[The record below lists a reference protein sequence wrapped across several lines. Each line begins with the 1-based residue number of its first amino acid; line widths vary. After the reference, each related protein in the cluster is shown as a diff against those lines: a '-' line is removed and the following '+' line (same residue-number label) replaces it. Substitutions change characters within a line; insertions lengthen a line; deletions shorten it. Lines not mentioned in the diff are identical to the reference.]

1 MAEARYAMI
10 ELALK
15 GMSLVRLD
23 RVFGQ
28 KFAGL
33 GCILTFHHVR
43 MVSDRI
49 FPQNALLEVT
59 PSFLEGVLRLLREL
73 NYDIIPM
80 DALKSRLENPNP
92 ARPFCVLTF
101 DDGYYD
107 NRDYALPILKRYDA
121 PCTVYVVPGFAERT
135 TPLWWLDLEDA
146 VRTRDEINVELPGG
160 RRFVH
165 PTRSIDE
172 KKAGFKRLYWNM
184 RDLNEMQVRE
194 IVAMMAADAGI
205 DTMERVG
212 RLCMDWSELRDFAR
226 EPLVTIGAH
235 TNTHPRLK
243 TLDEAQSR
251 IEIFDSKARIERE
264 IGREV
269 RHIAYP
275 VGDPTSAGTREFAL
289 SAEAGYETGV
299 TTRPGVLFAEHA
311 AHPHA
316 LPRISVNGLFQ
327 NADYLRMLISGLPLM
342 LKNRGNKLN
351 VD

>member
-15 GMSLVRLD
+15 GMTLARLD

-49 FPQNALLEVT
+49 FPQNSLLEVT
-59 PSFLEGVLRLLREL
+59 PSFFEGVLRLLREL

-80 DALKSRLENPNP
+80 DALKSRLENHNP
-92 ARPFCVLTF
+92 SRPFCALTF

-121 PCTVYVVPGFAERT
+121 PCTVYVVPGFADRT

-146 VRTRDEINVELPGG
+146 VRASDEINVELPNG
-160 RRFVH
+160 RFVH
-165 PTRSIDE
+165 PTRSLDE

-184 RDLNEMQVRE
+184 RGLSEMQVRE
-194 IVAMMAADAGI
+194 IVAMMAANAGI
-205 DTMERVG
+205 DTMDRVA

-226 EPLVTIGAH
+226 DPLVTIGAH
-235 TNTHPRLK
+235 TNTHPRLR

-251 IEIFDSKARIERE
+251 HEILDGKARIERE
-264 IGREV
+264 LGQEV

-275 VGDPTSAGTREFAL
+275 VGDPTSAGPREFAL
-289 SAEAGYETGV
+289 SAEAGYETAV
-299 TTRPGVLFAEHA
+299 TTRPGVLFQEHA
-311 AHPHA
+311 SHLHA

-327 NADYLRMLISGLPLM
+327 NADYLRTLISGLPLM
-342 LKNRGNKLN
+342 LKNRGKKLN
-351 VD
+351 VE